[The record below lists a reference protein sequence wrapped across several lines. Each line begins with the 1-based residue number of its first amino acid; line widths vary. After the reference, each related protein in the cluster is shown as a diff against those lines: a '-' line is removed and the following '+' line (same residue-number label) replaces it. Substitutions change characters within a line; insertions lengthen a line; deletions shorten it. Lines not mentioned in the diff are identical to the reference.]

1 MKVADLKN
9 ELKLRNLATTG
20 KRDELL
26 KRLQNAI
33 AQGVEREDDIDED
46 AILAGDDEGDDDGL
60 TPMEEEAVLAPKAT
74 PARASRRSVAATST
88 PATPARGTPARRPAL
103 KRTAAANLVVPEVEE
118 PTPKAATPVKTP
130 AKEPAVGTPPAKVA
144 KIETPKPAVDSE
156 ANKENGEPEKTAA
169 EKRAERFGIVSDDT
183 AKSKRADRFGIVS
196 DDLAK
201 KKREERF
208 GAIEKKESKALK
220 KAKMTNEPVDVEK
233 IKARAERFGTT
244 TSSALDAEKKKSR
257 LDRFGTAS
265 NGTGKDVTSDEA
277 KAARAEKFASEP
289 AAPVI
294 SASGKTLITFGSED
308 ADKLKRQA
316 RFAEAK

>member
-9 ELKLRNLATTG
+9 ELKLRNLPTTG

-33 AQGVEREDDIDED
+33 AQGVEREEDIDEE

-74 PARASRRSVAATST
+74 PARASRRSVVAAAT
-88 PATPARGTPARRPAL
+88 PATPARGTPPRPAL

-118 PTPKAATPVKTP
+118 PAPEPNKATPAKTP
-130 AKEPAVGTPPAKVA
+130 AKEPAGPPAKVA
-144 KIETPKPAVDSE
+144 KVETPKPAADE
-156 ANKENGEPEKTAA
+156 ANKENGQPEKTAA
-169 EKRAERFGIVSDDT
+169 EKRAERFGIVSEDT
-183 AKSKRADRFGIVS
+183 AKAKRADRFGIVS

-208 GAIEKKESKALK
+208 GVVEKNESKALK
-220 KAKMTNEPVDVEK
+220 KAKMTSEPVDVEK

-244 TSSALDAEKKKSR
+244 TSSALDAEKKKAR
-257 LDRFGTAS
+257 LDRFGDNKSA
-265 NGTGKDVTSDEA
+265 NGTTKDVTSDEA
-277 KAARAEKFASEP
+277 KAARAEKFAPEP
-289 AAPVI
+289 VAPVI
-294 SASGKTLITFGSED
+294 SASGKTLITFGTED
-308 ADKLKRQA
+308 SAKQARAA
-316 RFAEAK
+316 RFAGAK